1 MRNQLNQRHAR
12 DERGGSGGDT
22 VLLTAKLREKENENK
37 NLKRRLGFI
46 GLFFLLIL
54 IDQYI
59 F

>member
-1 MRNQLNQRHAR
+1 LNQRHAR